1 MFRFAGLPPI
11 RMFLPVLAVLLLSAC
26 ATAPYTGRSQYIT
39 MSESDEMRLGAQA
52 SAEVLKK
59 EPEERGTERA
69 ARVMRVGQRIAAV
82 ADKPEFDWEFHTI
95 PGKDLNAF
103 CLPGGKVFVYTAL
116 LDLTGG
122 SDPELA
128 AVMGH
133 EIAHAVARHGAE
145 RASQNQLA
153 GIGQAVT
160 GIAVAVATGSGAAG
174 QAAQSGYGALAQM
187 GFLLPYSRTHETE
200 ADHIGII
207 LAAKAGYDPRAALSF
222 WRKMA
227 ATDKGKEP
235 PAILSTHPLNQQRI
249 DDLTAEMPEALAY
262 YKPGFVP
269 DVSALNRPRTR
280 GSGKG
285 SAR

>member
-1 MFRFAGLPPI
+1 MLRLAKLTPLHMLLPA
-11 RMFLPVLAVLLLSAC
+11 LAALLLSAC

-39 MSESDEMRLGAQA
+39 MSEEQEMRLGAQA
-52 SAEVLKK
+52 SQEVLKK
-59 EPEERGTERA
+59 EPEERGTERS
-69 ARVMRVGQRIAAV
+69 ARVIRVGQRIAAV
-82 ADKPEFDWEFHTI
+82 ADKPEFEWEFHTI
-95 PGKDLNAF
+95 PSKDLNAF

-122 SDPELA
+122 NDAELA
-128 AVMGH
+128 AVVGH
-133 EIAHAVARHGAE
+133 EVAHAVARHGAE

-160 GIAVAVATGSGAAG
+160 GVAVAVATGSSAAG

-207 LAAKAGYDPRAALSF
+207 LAAKAGYDPRAALTF
-222 WRKMA
+222 WKKMA
-227 ATDKGKEP
+227 ASNKGKEP
-235 PAILSTHPLNQQRI
+235 PAILSTHPLNQRRI
-249 DDLTAEMPEALAY
+249 DDLTEEMPEALKY

-269 DVSALNRPRTR
+269 DVSVLKRP
-280 GSGKG
+280 KK
-285 SAR
+285 